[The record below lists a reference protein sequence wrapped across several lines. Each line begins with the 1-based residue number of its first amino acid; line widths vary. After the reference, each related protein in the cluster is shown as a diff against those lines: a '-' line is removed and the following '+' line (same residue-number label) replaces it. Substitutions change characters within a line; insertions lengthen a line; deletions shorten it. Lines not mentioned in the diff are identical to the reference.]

1 MNFDEYERN
10 KRPDY
15 KAFAEAI
22 ATILDAAIKAD
33 PAYRLQQIQ
42 RREKTSIS
50 LKAKLA
56 KFGVSESNKIEDEVK
71 DLAACRVIF
80 YTNADVKRFLSS
92 DILRSNFI
100 IDWDRTK
107 VHHPVP
113 GTESEG
119 CLFISDNIVVQLNEQ
134 RAAAPEYAKFHAMR
148 CEIQVQTT
156 LNHAWSEMEHDVYK
170 IKPLAGFGKDLLGGI
185 HTRFNKVMREML
197 IPAGYEFQKIVDDY
211 NRLASG
217 RELFDK
223 GALKGLADCKDNNER
238 HELLERF
245 KTYVL
250 PHLDDAAGAHAE
262 IRGAL
267 VAAVQAART
276 TKTKPISTPWG
287 DLPGKTTEDVI
298 ELAADILDHLRYVSV
313 QAVEVTFD
321 ALCELYLGAASD
333 KERDR
338 ILKSVKSLATH
349 NYEVWKAGGPI
360 IQDMLVRR
368 IQGWDAGTLDALR
381 PVALTVLDQVL
392 RPAAT
397 GTSATYKTITL
408 TTADVVPSDALT
420 RIRAASLDLLEQ
432 LFRTAPD
439 DVERRKVKQALLD
452 ATRFPQRGGAES
464 ALRLTILANSA
475 RVARFFT
482 SVADTLSHELLQTLE
497 ESFLW
502 LYRHTRRPADALAE
516 DPPVAAARSAFIDA
530 ILAFRDHINA
540 NRDFVVYKTLV
551 GFESVFQPE
560 WEGDPM
566 DFQTE
571 EAYRNARISEL
582 VAEVNTT
589 NADTWLTTLQRCA
602 STKSNDLATFPPFG
616 RFLEELARTNS
627 EIVEAYLDRLGEDLA
642 AFLPAMLRGIEVTPR
657 WSAAR
662 QKIDQWV
669 TQRRYLS
676 QILWHQRFTDK
687 IDIELIKRALALA
700 VEDGNDRAVLN
711 AAEICAARSDVML
724 REDIGVIFAS
734 AIGYFKAKNNTNW
747 ANAIWANFGKSSLP
761 GSLTEEQ
768 IDLVL
773 SALVPRRSIDTSA
786 EWVLAPI
793 AKHYPEKIIDFFGER
808 LRQRDDDNV
817 VDQYE
822 AVPYTFTTLRPHL
835 AATGKY
841 VLAQCRAWHHEQPE
855 HFEFRGGRILSVLF
869 PEFTSALEG
878 QLKEMLATDGA
889 GAARFVVDV
898 LAGYRGSPATHEL
911 YKRIVDAVPDVDQV
925 LGSVEVALISTG
937 VVRGEFGMVEAYQ
950 RKKNEFQPWLTDSRP
965 RVKAYSEVHD
975 RMLDRMIAAEQ
986 RRSED
991 DLEARKREYGDDTQR
1006 PGGQ

>member
-15 KAFAEAI
+15 KAFAEAL

-42 RREKTSIS
+42 RREKNPIS

-56 KFGVSESNKIEDEVK
+56 KFGVSESDKIEDEVK

-100 IDWDRTK
+100 FDWGRTK

-113 GTESEG
+113 GTESERR
-119 CLFISDNIVVQLNEQ
+119 LLISDNIVIRLNEQ
-134 RAAAPEYAKFHAMR
+134 RASAPEYARFRGMQ

-170 IKPLAGFGKDLLGGI
+170 IKTAVGFGKDLVEGI
-185 HTRFNKVMREML
+185 QKRFDKVMREML

-217 RELFDK
+217 RELFDR
-223 GALKGLADCKDNNER
+223 GAIKVLSECKDNNER

-250 PHLDDAAGAHAE
+250 PHLDDPARAHAE
-262 IRGAL
+262 IGGAL
-267 VAAVQAART
+267 VAAVQAARAT
-276 TKTKPISTPWG
+276 ETKPISTPWG
-287 DLPGKTTEDVI
+287 DLPGKTAEDVV
-298 ELAADILDHLRYVSV
+298 ELAADVLDQLRYVSV
-313 QAVEVTFD
+313 EAVEVTLD
-321 ALCELYLGAASD
+321 ALCELYPGAAID
-333 KERDR
+333 KERER
-338 ILKSVKSLATH
+338 ILNSVKSLATH

-368 IQGWDAGTLDALR
+368 IQGWDTATLEALR
-381 PVALTVLDQVL
+381 PVALTVLQQVL
-392 RPAAT
+392 RPEAT
-397 GTSATYKTITL
+397 GTSATYKAITL
-408 TTADVVPSDALT
+408 TTAEVVPSDALT
-420 RIRAASLDLLEQ
+420 RIRATSLDLLEQ

-439 DVERRKVKQALLD
+439 DVEKRKVKQALLD

-464 ALRLTILANSA
+464 ALRLTLLENSV
-475 RVARFFT
+475 RVARFFA

-502 LYRHTRRPADALAE
+502 LYRHTRLPANAPTEDA
-516 DPPVAAARSAFIDA
+516 PIAAARRAFIEA
-530 ILAFRDHINA
+530 IFAFRDRINA

-551 GFESVFQPE
+551 GFESVFPPE

-566 DFQTE
+566 DIAAE
-571 EAYRNARISEL
+571 EAYRNERISEL
-582 VAEVNTT
+582 VASVDAT
-589 NADTWLTTLQRCA
+589 NADAWLKTLQRCA
-602 STKSNDLATFPPFG
+602 STKSDDLATFPPFG
-616 RFLEELARTNS
+616 RFLEELARTKP
-627 EIVEAYLDRLGEDLA
+627 EIVEPYFDRLGDDLA
-642 AFLPAMLRGIEVTPR
+642 NFLPAMLRGMETTARWPGTKARIE
-657 WSAAR
+657 
-662 QKIDQWV
+662 QWAS
-669 TQRRYLS
+669 QRRYLS
-676 QILWHQRFTDK
+676 QILRHQRFTDK
-687 IDIELIKRALALA
+687 IDVRLIKQALALA

-711 AAEICAARSDVML
+711 AAEICAARSDVIA
-724 REDIGVIFAS
+724 REEIGSIFTA
-734 AIGYFKAKNNTNW
+734 AIAYWKSKGSTVW
-747 ANAIWANFGKSSLP
+747 ADAIWVHLVK
-761 GSLTEEQ
+761 GSLIAALSPEQ
-768 IDLVL
+768 VDLVV
-773 SALVPRRSIDTSA
+773 SALVVRRSVDHQT
-786 EWVLAPI
+786 EYVLVGI
-793 AKHYPEKIIDFFGER
+793 AKRFPEKVIDFFGER
-808 LRQRDDDNV
+808 LRQRDDDDV

-822 AVPYTFTTLRPHL
+822 AVPYSFTTLRPHL
-835 AATGKY
+835 AATGEY
-841 VLAQCRAWHHEQPE
+841 VLAQCRAWHREKPE
-855 HFEFRGGRILSVLF
+855 LFEFRGGRLLSVLF
-869 PEFTSALEG
+869 PEFTSELEG
-878 QLKEMLATDGA
+878 HLKNILATDGA

-911 YKRIVDAVPDVDQV
+911 YKLIVDAVPDEDPV

-937 VVRGEFGMVEAYQ
+937 VVSGEFGMVEAYQ

-965 RVKAYSEVHD
+965 RVKAYAEAHD

-986 RRSED
+986 RRSEE
-991 DLEARKREYGDDTQR
+991 DLEARKREYGDDTDTR
-1006 PGGQ
+1006 TG